1 MYAQEQD
8 GTYHLYTGID
18 DGSGKMSWTAQT
30 LTDAGQLEQYDAQ
43 ASMDLYLDNAASFQ
57 ENGTETVENE
67 EAVRYDGVISND
79 SLNEVLTATGMMDQ
93 LSGLGVDGATVGS
106 MLTDLGDMPVSIWVG
121 QESGMPVKCNV
132 DLTTVMQSIM
142 TKALESAGSGETVT
156 MESVQISIVIRNIN
170 GVERIEIPQEALD
183 SAA

>member
-1 MYAQEQD
+1 
-8 GTYHLYTGID
+8 
-18 DGSGKMSWTAQT
+18 
-30 LTDAGQLEQYDAQ
+30 
-43 ASMDLYLDNAASFQ
+43 
-57 ENGTETVENE
+57 
-67 EAVRYDGVISND
+67 
-79 SLNEVLTATGMMDQ
+79 
-93 LSGLGVDGATVGS
+93 
-106 MLTDLGDMPVSIWVG
+106 
-121 QESGMPVKCNV
+121 MPVKCNV